1 MSYTKE
7 NFQEWIFLISDKID
21 YLTSVF
27 AKEQGLVLDYSL
39 KSLDQLERW
48 LLLHFE
54 NSSEIIVDDKAE
66 LLDYLLIYVGQT
78 FRQYIGGRWVIDLD
92 NKQNVYYSMP
102 VLTDRYYKGAIYK
115 APMLLITASI
125 NRKTGDFISTVL
137 RNNMKQMGVEEK

>member
-7 NFQEWIFLISDKID
+7 NFQEWIFLISDKMD

-27 AKEQGLVLDYSL
+27 AEEQGLMLDYSL
-39 KSLDQLERW
+39 KSLDQLEKW

-54 NSSEIIVDDKAE
+54 DPSEIIVDDKAE

-78 FRQYIGGRWVIDLD
+78 FRQYIGGQWYIDLE
-92 NKQNVYYSMP
+92 NKQNAYYSMP
-102 VLTDRYYKGAIYK
+102 VLTDKHYKGTIYK

-125 NRKTGDFISTVL
+125 NRKKGNFISTVL
-137 RNNMKQMGVEEK
+137 KNNMKQMGIEEK

>member
-7 NFQEWIFLISDKID
+7 NFQEWIFLISDKMD

-27 AKEQGLVLDYSL
+27 AKEQGFVLDYSL

-78 FRQYIGGRWVIDLD
+78 FRQYI
-92 NKQNVYYSMP
+92 
-102 VLTDRYYKGAIYK
+102 
-115 APMLLITASI
+115 
-125 NRKTGDFISTVL
+125 
-137 RNNMKQMGVEEK
+137 

>member
-7 NFQEWIFLISDKID
+7 NFQEWIFFISDKMD
-21 YLTSVF
+21 YLTNVF

-39 KSLDQLERW
+39 KSLDQLEKW

-78 FRQYIGGRWVIDLD
+78 FRQYIGGRWLIDLD
-92 NKQNVYYSMP
+92 NKQNAYYSMP
-102 VLTDRYYKGAIYK
+102 VLSDKNYKGAIYK

-125 NRKTGDFISTVL
+125 NRKKGDFISTVL
-137 RNNMKQMGVEEK
+137 KNNMKQMGIEE